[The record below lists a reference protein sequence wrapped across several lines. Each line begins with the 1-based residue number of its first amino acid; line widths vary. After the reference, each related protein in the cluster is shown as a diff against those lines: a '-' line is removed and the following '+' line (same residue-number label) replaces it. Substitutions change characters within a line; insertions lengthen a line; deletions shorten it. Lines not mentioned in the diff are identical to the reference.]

1 MHPPEGFATFLSW
14 IWQSMVARLNDIAA
28 MAGVSPAT
36 ASRVLNGRP
45 GVAAATRKNVMTAVD
60 ILGFERPISLRPQR
74 AGLVGVVIAEL
85 ENPVFSL
92 FAQEI
97 DRALRSSGF
106 GALIASRQL
115 GMPAEKA
122 SIELLREHGVTGII
136 FVSGYHA
143 DTTADFTHY
152 QELRKSGMPLAFING
167 YMPDFDASFV
177 ADDDEAATEAAVR
190 HLISLGH
197 RRIGLAT
204 GPARFTPS
212 ARKIAGF
219 QQATSRWQA
228 EEAPVYVGDFSVQS
242 GAAAAVHLA
251 ERGCTGIITASDF
264 IALGVIR
271 GVRSLGLDVPQDIS
285 VVGFGGSSITAF
297 TDPPL
302 TTLLQSTELIA
313 NAAVRSL
320 LEEIER
326 TPQPRQ
332 ELLFEAQLVVRES
345 TGPVPLNPRLMFQPH
360 SSAGASAD
368 ELS

>member
-1 MHPPEGFATFLSW
+1 MSFRYLDG
-14 IWQSMVARLNDIAA
+14 VASSLNDIAA

-45 GVAAATRKNVMTAVD
+45 GVAAATRKNVLTAVD
-60 ILGFERPISLRPQR
+60 ILGFERPTNLRPQR

-85 ENPVFSL
+85 ENPIFAL
-92 FAQEI
+92 FAQDV
-97 DRALRSSGF
+97 DRALRTVGF

-122 SIELLREHGVTGII
+122 SIELLREHGVAGII

-143 DTTADFTHY
+143 DTKADHTHY
-152 QELRKSGMPLAFING
+152 RELRKGGVPLAFING

-204 GPARFTPS
+204 GPARFAPS

-219 QQATSRWQA
+219 TQAATRWQA
-228 EEAPVYVGDFSVQS
+228 EQASVSIGEFTVES
-242 GAAAAVHLA
+242 GAAAAVDLIGQ
-251 ERGCTGIITASDF
+251 RCTGIVTASDF
-264 IALGVIR
+264 LALGVVR
-271 GVRSLGLDVPQDIS
+271 GVRSLGLDVPADVS
-285 VVGFGGSSITAF
+285 VVGFGGSPITAF

-302 TTLLQSTELIA
+302 TTLLQPTDLIA
-313 NAAVRSL
+313 TAAVRSL

-332 ELLFEAQLVVRES
+332 ELLFEAELVVRES
-345 TGPVPLNPRLMFQPH
+345 TGPAPRDGREQR
-360 SSAGASAD
+360 
-368 ELS
+368 